1 MVSDDTI
8 TISQAKCSCII
19 KKFKKGGRA
28 FMKMILRAD
37 DLGIS
42 EGVNYGILKSI
53 QDGMISC
60 VGLMPNME
68 TAQHGY
74 DLIKDLD
81 ICLGQHTNI
90 CLGKPLCHPTDIP
103 SLVNEKGEFYSSREI
118 NHRQEDTIDILEC
131 EKEIEAQLHR
141 FIEITGK
148 KPEYFEGHAVF
159 SKNYLQALENVAKR
173 HHLFYDNPMDIN
185 WQKEHHIYSLDF
197 CAFDER
203 GLYDPYA
210 YFESQLDQIRNHECS
225 IVVFHP
231 GYLDQY
237 ILTHSSYTLIRPME
251 CEFLCSQWLKDWLL
265 KNQIQIVDFRNYQEE
280 M

>member
-1 MVSDDTI
+1 
-8 TISQAKCSCII
+8 
-19 KKFKKGGRA
+19 
-28 FMKMILRAD
+28 MKMIFRGD

-42 EGVNYGILKSI
+42 EGVNYGLLKSI
-53 QDGMISC
+53 QDGALSC

-68 TAQHGY
+68 SARHGY
-74 DLIKDLD
+74 QLIKDID

-90 CLGKPLCHPTDIP
+90 CLGKPISNPVLIP
-103 SLVNEKGEFYSSREI
+103 SLVNDNGEFYSSHDI

-131 EKEIEAQLHR
+131 ELEIEAQLKR

-173 HHLFYDNPMDIN
+173 HHLFYDSPMDEN

-197 CAFDER
+197 FSFDEK
-203 GLYDPYA
+203 GLYDPYI
-210 YFESQLDQIRNHECS
+210 YFESQLANIQKNECS

-231 GYLDQY
+231 GFLDQY
-237 ILTHSSYTLIRPME
+237 ILEHSSYTLIRPME
-251 CEFLCSQWLKDWLL
+251 CEFLCSQWLKDWLG
-265 KNQIQIVDFRNYQEE
+265 KYHIQVVDFRDYQKE
-280 M
+280 